1 MASEYDQLYKNT
13 KPKAINL
20 EKAKMMI
27 KDSQKYV
34 PNVSYSNYEWV
45 FSTLK
50 WRIISKIKLPKGIKK
65 IIGKAKNND

>member
-1 MASEYDQLYKNT
+1 
-13 KPKAINL
+13 
-20 EKAKMMI
+20 MMI